1 MFNKKVPIQCQD
13 YLPIL
18 QVRTL
23 RLSEVRA
30 LKIPRSDVA
39 NSGCRLS
46 QFSKGKH
53 HISVSLV
60 SFEQV

>member
-1 MFNKKVPIQCQD
+1 MRSKNLD
-13 YLPIL
+13 
-18 QVRTL
+18 
-23 RLSEVRA
+23 S
-30 LKIPRSDVA
+30 RSDVA

-53 HISVSLV
+53 HIEIEISLV